1 MPIFPHNEDITLEA
15 GTPTTFNLQ
24 TIFGRSGSPVRWQ
37 GADNTYKI
45 NTRVFDA
52 LDEEIY
58 TVIVTAE
65 GDTVSITADNT
76 VVQAFKV
83 QIWYFD
89 DPTNIYEFNV
99 TAVHPQ
105 RHIIT
110 DRRKIVESV
119 LWGSGD
125 YYVLPLTAFFEGAAP
140 AATVAVERG
149 EMIVRTQGNRQ
160 VVEARS
166 DDAIGTVTY
175 GRYVFKLSVLSPAT
189 EFSDTA
195 AAPDQLYLAPGGL
208 IVIQAPTILNNIP
221 DVYKDRA
228 QSGKGSLTLSNFNYN
243 IFQGDAVVSAV
254 TGTGDNFPQL
264 HIGGN
269 TTGNYSVSVEMRD
282 NATNTAQYILRF
294 YVKIMALDGN
304 DPKQP
309 FQPWDDPPNNDP
321 GNVAPPENAL
331 YQNVPFPPPLRDSQL
346 ENERIFRGTFPD
358 RPDGALVRAIVGKI
372 DQEGTATTIGL
383 ADPRRLQKI
392 KPEILTGEDERVRSI
407 YDVPRELPDDFYVDW
422 PHALETQE

>member
-1 MPIFPHNEDITLEA
+1 MPIFPHNADITLEA

-76 VVQAFKV
+76 DVQAFKV

-99 TAVHPQ
+99 TAVRPQ
-105 RHIIT
+105 RRVIT
-110 DRRKIVESV
+110 DRRQIVEST
-119 LWGSGD
+119 LCGTGD
-125 YYVLPLTAFFEGAAP
+125 YYVLPITGFVEGTAP

-149 EMIVRTQGNRQ
+149 EMIVRTQGDRQ

-175 GRYVFKLSVLSPAT
+175 GRYVFKLAVRSPAT
-189 EFSDTA
+189 EFADDA
-195 AAPDQLYLAPGGL
+195 PAPDALYIAPGGR
-208 IVIQAPTILNNIP
+208 IVIQAQTILNNIP

-228 QSGKGSLTLSNFNYN
+228 QSGKGILTLGNFNYN

-264 HIGGN
+264 HCEGTHTSN
-269 TTGNYSVSVEMRD
+269 NAVSVEVRD
-282 NATNTAQYILRF
+282 NATNTGRF
-294 YVKIMALDGN
+294 NVRFNVKIMGLNGE

-309 FQPWDDPPNNDP
+309 LQPWADPETDDLNPP
-321 GNVAPPENAL
+321 PPQTAL

-346 ENERIFRGTFPD
+346 ENERIFTGTFPD